1 MKTEIQNAIQ
11 NGMGSG
17 ERLPDGRNSVETAR
31 QLCALRGLALK
42 GYAFYYA
49 RMTWT
54 QVIEPLSPQIERLGL
69 SKIYGQICQKFLSEK
84 WSITDYSSPIIVEL
98 DYKWSELIAM
108 MQ

>member
-49 RMTWT
+49 RMTHGHRSSSHF
-54 QVIEPLSPQIERLGL
+54 PLKLKDLVFQRYTGKYAKSFSRRNGVSRTIPVR
-69 SKIYGQICQKFLSEK
+69 
-84 WSITDYSSPIIVEL
+84 SSSSSTTNGASL
-98 DYKWSELIAM
+98 L
-108 MQ
+108 Q